1 MRRQTQ
7 PSLDSLDHAEA
18 RMWWEEE
25 SLALL
30 NHDLRNALGSIA
42 SALQVLTHEG
52 YLSPLAEQ
60 AGKTIERQ
68 VEQLTHLADQ
78 LSGLAGVPHRKD
90 EGRRPTLS
98 DQLDQMPAR
107 RILVVDDNRDAAD
120 SAGML
125 LALWGHQVKVA
136 YDGPTAIAVA
146 RDYQPELCL
155 IDLGMPGMDGFSVA
169 SALRQEPGLR
179 DSRLIAMTGFD
190 REIERKSSRDA
201 GFDNFLVKPVEV
213 SALRALLAEDR
224 SGQPSASFA

>member
-42 SALQVLTHEG
+42 SALQVLSHEG

-78 LSGLAGVPHRKD
+78 LSGLAGVPNKRD
-90 EGRRPTLS
+90 DARRPTLT
-98 DQLDQMPAR
+98 DELDQMPTR
-107 RILVVDDNRDAAD
+107 KILVVDDNKDAAD

-136 YDGPTAIAVA
+136 YDGPSAIAVA

-155 IDLGMPGMDGFSVA
+155 IDLGMPGMDGFAVA
-169 SALRQEPGLR
+169 GALRQESALR
-179 DSRLIAMTGFD
+179 DARLVAMTGFD
-190 REIERKSSRDA
+190 REVERKSSRDA

-213 SALRALLAEDR
+213 TALRAILAEDR
-224 SGQPSASFA
+224 TSQPSKSFV